1 MQRKE
6 NINDDFLSYSKENA
20 FVAPE
25 GYFENFS
32 NRLNERIRAEQKS
45 SAQTK
50 TIGLKAFFNS
60 KLAMAASIILFISI
74 SYFTINIILNQNEVS
89 NSQYYA
95 DLVDYEIAD
104 FDLGLLAEFYLED
117 EYSDQGDYYSEED
130 AEIIDFLV
138 SEDIDIELIIEE
150 F

>member
-1 MQRKE
+1 MKRKE
-6 NINDDFLSYSKENA
+6 NKSNDFLSYSKENA

-32 NRLNERIRAEQKS
+32 DRLNERIHNEQKS
-45 SAQTK
+45 SGQKK
-50 TIGLKAFFNS
+50 TISLKAFLNS
-60 KLAMAASIILFISI
+60 KLAMAASFLIFITI
-74 SYFTINIILNQNEVS
+74 SYFTVNIIFNLNNVD

-104 FDLGLLAEFYLED
+104 FDLGLLVEYYLED
-117 EYSDQGDYYSEED
+117 EYIDEDEYYSDKD

-138 SEDIDIELIIEE
+138 AEDIDIELIIEE